1 VNDLRPQ
8 LLRPCWI
15 ENCAL
20 PLTRYSGGEGD
31 RKVRGIPFGEHRD
44 FGSAAGGNGLRFV
57 AETGPAEPLARHDDG
72 GVVGAFIGP
81 ALESVEKR
89 HRTNF
94 TGGTGCTPAA
104 DDYCDNMSFNDGV
117 EIDSSQVEDR
127 RGGGMGR
134 GPKIGGGIG
143 GGVILLL
150 AALFGINPGL
160 LEGLVGSG
168 QEQPGQSQGTAPTEC
183 KLGTDADRRLDCRIT
198 GTVTSLNAFWPAY
211 LADYKVKYPRP
222 KTVLFTG
229 GTGTACGAA
238 TSEVG
243 PFYCPADTTAYFDPG
258 FFQELVDRF
267 GSSGGPLA
275 QEYVV
280 AHEFGHHIQNILGD
294 LDKAQ
299 QDPQGAQ
306 SGGVRVELQAD
317 CYAGLWTRYATTQK
331 DPKTGKPF
339 LEPLTQKD
347 LNDALSAA
355 SAVGDDRIQ
364 KAATGRVSPE
374 GWTHGSSA
382 QRQKWYYQGY
392 KTGDINQCDT
402 FSAATL

>member
-1 VNDLRPQ
+1 VLREHHHIG
-8 LLRPCWI
+8 CI
-15 ENCAL
+15 
-20 PLTRYSGGEGD
+20 
-31 RKVRGIPFGEHRD
+31 VRR
-44 FGSAAGGNGLRFV
+44 SGLRGV
-57 AETGPAEPLARHDDG
+57 AEGSPREPLSCHDDG
-72 GVVGAFIGP
+72 GVVGPVISP

-94 TGGTGCTPAA
+94 TGGTGPSPCAK
-104 DDYCDNMSFNDGV
+104 DYCDNMSFNDGV
-117 EIDSSQVEDR
+117 ELDPSQVEDR

-134 GPKIGGGIG
+134 GTKIGGGIG
-143 GGVILLL
+143 GGIVLLL
-150 AALFGINPGL
+150 AALFGINPQL
-160 LEGLVGSG
+160 LEGLVGTG
-168 QEQPGQSQGTAPTEC
+168 QEQPGAGQTTTAEAC
-183 KLGTDADRRLDCRIT
+183 KTGADADQRLDCRIK
-198 GTVTSLNAFWPAY
+198 GTVNSLNAFWPAY
-211 LADYKVKYPRP
+211 LADYKIKYPRP
-222 KTVLFTG
+222 RTVLFEG
-229 GTGTACGAA
+229 GTPTGCGAA

-299 QDPQGAQ
+299 QDPQGAE
-306 SGGVRVELQAD
+306 SGAVRVELQAD

-331 DPKTGKPF
+331 DPKSGLPF

-382 QRQKWYYQGY
+382 QRQKWFYQGY

-402 FSAATL
+402 FSAASL

>member
-1 VNDLRPQ
+1 V
-8 LLRPCWI
+8 
-15 ENCAL
+15 
-20 PLTRYSGGEGD
+20 G
-31 RKVRGIPFGEHRD
+31 GIPFREHGDVGRT
-44 FGSAAGGNGLRFV
+44 AGGRSLRFV
-57 AETGPAEPLARHDDG
+57 TEPGPAKPPACHDDG

-81 ALESVEKR
+81 ALEFVEKR
-89 HRTNF
+89 HRINF
-94 TGGTGCTPAA
+94 TGGTGRAPAA
-104 DDYCDNMSFNDGV
+104 EDYCDNMSFNDGV

-150 AALFGINPGL
+150 AALFGINPQL
-160 LEGLVGSG
+160 LEGLVGTG
-168 QEQPGQSQGTAPTEC
+168 QEQPGQNQTTTAEAC
-183 KLGTDADRRLDCRIT
+183 KTGADADQRLDCRIKA
-198 GTVTSLNAFWPAY
+198 TVNSLNAFWPAY
-211 LADYKVKYPRP
+211 LSDYKVKYPRP
-222 KTVLFTG
+222 KTVLFAG
-229 GTGTACGAA
+229 GTRTGCGAA

-299 QDPQGAQ
+299 QDPQGAG
-306 SGGVRVELQAD
+306 SGAVRVELQAD

-331 DPKTGKPF
+331 DPKTGLPF

-382 QRQKWYYQGY
+382 QRQKWFYQGY